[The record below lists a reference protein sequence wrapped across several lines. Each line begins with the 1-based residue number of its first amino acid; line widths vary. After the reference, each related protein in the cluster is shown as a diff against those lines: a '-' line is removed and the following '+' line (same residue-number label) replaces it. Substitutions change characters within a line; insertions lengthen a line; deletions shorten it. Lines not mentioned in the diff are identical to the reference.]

1 MFNFDEVMQ
10 VFSEELRKAEI
21 AFADATGTMTEE
33 QIKARIAKLESI
45 ARTFK
50 DGGGFWGTA
59 FDLAFFNPVSGI
71 ASLIF
76 PDTDTRKRVEY
87 GLQSKDPLFALRYRT
102 TIYNKVMKE
111 IRKLEEKL
119 PKKEIEKK
127 EESSLTKESEAY
139 FEKEDKRLKAILDDD
154 KTKQAYD
161 EYKLVVNRPDYA
173 LSEDLLAIKK
183 NPEKKMRY
191 EAYQRALNQKSWNQ
205 NLTNEDKNK
214 YTSQRKQDEDDQKAV
229 QGSLTKANTALGVLE
244 EQYDRMPDGNE
255 NGTQE
260 EKVQA
265 AAKVK
270 AGEQLNQWKKL
281 VTMASEISDLGGRRE
296 ALQRTAGTLNALG
309 KDAVSDSKTRLAFE
323 KQADDVS
330 ARLSSV
336 IGALSTSKTE
346 EASALVDKLTK
357 GLQPISG
364 ETPQQR
370 SIRISALL
378 GEGGKHLDE
387 LEAFHKIELKSNTK
401 GLEKEALKKELAELA
416 PTDRVDVLLDVAK
429 TPEGKR
435 MGATAMLKKEL
446 ENSFGK
452 EVADN
457 LTNYMY
463 STKREGQ
470 INESKLLSVVN
481 RLERAKDQLD
491 NTDWKDSKHKES
503 ILLEVASNP
512 MFGDKIVDKYKN
524 YKPESE
530 EEANKYFA
538 QAGKAAQSRLD
549 LDLLTEKQRTQE
561 ASKIFDP
568 DLINQIAKKREEI
581 KGFEKELKGDT
592 SELDKLGSKA
602 ANLSKA
608 IQTMQT
614 SIAQDMQSKDKRMSP
629 IKLVKLRNS
638 VVESKKELASIK
650 KEMEPLAK
658 AVLEDQKWLPPSE
671 QNQYAKAVIQAAPAK
686 EPARVV
692 STKPPPSK
700 TPNEIQSEKEE
711 NKPIVAKL
719 KETWLDKIKSEPTFI
734 QDKVKSKLASIG
746 DLSNDEF
753 QMAQQNLQEIV
764 SERIPLPAKN
774 VAQIEGLPEMTPET
788 STAAQ
793 LAKSVEARPESISGE
808 AVPEPQLAT
817 QAPEGEVAPE
827 EQAPVQTADNKT
839 LEETQAK
846 ANQIVELNKQLAS
859 LTEALSTA
867 VDEKAKRDL
876 ATQIAA
882 IEQQLNNLKGV

>member
-1 MFNFDEVMQ
+1 MFNFDEIMQ

-21 AFADATGTMTEE
+21 AFADVSLTKYKTALDEISKPWGKFPSADIIRDIGLEGKYQTRSIIKAALDSFIQKAESQE
-33 QIKARIAKLESI
+33 QISKSAEKKSLAEETRYPIVNEYIERLEKPLRDKELQKKVKDHEEGLKLLKELPEDPSNPKTTKIRDNYKSLLMDSEDYNQYLANKKFISDFKHKPPYEQNRLVLQAQNEQNMQLRRPKVIEQNDQTIKKIKENLALVKARIAGLPPGPEKERLIRVQNSREAWLDEK
-45 ARTFK
+45 ARAVSEIPENN
-50 DGGGFWGTA
+50 DGLVDILADTA
-59 FDLAFFNPVSGI
+59 FDTKA
-71 ASLIF
+71 
-76 PDTDTRKRVEY
+76 
-87 GLQSKDPLFALRYRT
+87 ALRDM
-102 TIYNKVMKE
+102 N
-111 IRKLEEKL
+111 
-119 PKKEIEKK
+119 
-127 EESSLTKESEAY
+127 
-139 FEKEDKRLKAILDDD
+139 KEDAWEKAAGLD
-154 KTKQAYD
+154 
-161 EYKLVVNRPDYA
+161 EIKL
-173 LSEDLLAIKK
+173 I
-183 NPEKKMRY
+183 
-191 EAYQRALNQKSWNQ
+191 Q
-205 NLTNEDKNK
+205 
-214 YTSQRKQDEDDQKAV
+214 
-229 QGSLTKANTALGVLE
+229 
-244 EQYDRMPDGNE
+244 
-255 NGTQE
+255 
-260 EKVQA
+260 
-265 AAKVK
+265 
-270 AGEQLNQWKKL
+270 
-281 VTMASEISDLGGRRE
+281 
-296 ALQRTAGTLNALG
+296 
-309 KDAVSDSKTRLAFE
+309 
-323 KQADDVS
+323 
-330 ARLSSV
+330 RLS
-336 IGALSTSKTE
+336 
-346 EASALVDKLTK
+346 
-357 GLQPISG
+357 
-364 ETPQQR
+364 
-370 SIRISALL
+370 
-378 GEGGKHLDE
+378 
-387 LEAFHKIELKSNTK
+387 ELKSSKNPQDINLAEAVESQVQQK
-401 GLEKEALKKELAELA
+401 PGESPKDFAVRLGGLMGQTTVPYLRLKELEQATLKAEVKSLGKEAFKKELAELS

-446 ENSFGK
+446 ESSFGK
-452 EVADN
+452 DVADN

-463 STKREGQ
+463 STKKEGQ
-470 INESKLLSVVN
+470 ISESKLLSVVH

-491 NTDWKDSKHKES
+491 NTDWKDSKHKGS

-538 QAGKAAQSRLD
+538 QAGKAAQSKLD
-549 LDLLTEKQRTQE
+549 LDLLTERQRSQE
-561 ASKIFDP
+561 GSKIYDP
-568 DLINQIAKKREEI
+568 DLINQIAKKREEL

-602 ANLSKA
+602 TNLSRA

-629 IKLVKLRNS
+629 IKLEKLRNS
-638 VVESKKELASIK
+638 VFESKRELANIK

-658 AVLEDQKWLPPSE
+658 SVLEDQKWLPPSE
-671 QNQYAKAVIQAAPAK
+671 QNQYARAVIQAAPAK
-686 EPARVV
+686 EPTKVV
-692 STKPPPSK
+692 STEPVPSK
-700 TPNEIQSEKEE
+700 TPEEIQSEKEE

-734 QDKVKSKLASIG
+734 QDKIKSKLASIG

-764 SERIPLPAKN
+764 SERIPLPVKN
-774 VAQIEGLPEMTPET
+774 VAQVEGLPEMAPET

-793 LAKSVEARPESISGE
+793 LAKSVEAGPESISGE